1 MAVAEGRR
9 QLFLPLR
16 LMGTVYVLV
25 YPRYLLKYLQLR
37 IWQKLLCKTREHDPF
52 YFLQHRH
59 YLSRRLTVR
68 QRVESAIAHHEYESK
83 NYSANYEKLVYR
95 AEGIRLWE
103 QKIGDRHFSITLTG
117 SEHNRHEGDL
127 SVVLSYDDINLW
139 RISFSYV
146 RGEIFNLDRR
156 DFLFLTRN
164 QAEASDRR
172 IFQEC
177 FGQNQPQLF
186 CLSAVCGIVMANGWD
201 SLLAIRHDDQIAYEK
216 TLDSGFYNS
225 YNALWKQFSA
235 REIDGRV
242 FEMAAPLNLRPLTEV
257 SRSHRGRARGRRQ
270 IWDSILR
277 GAQAT
282 LVGYRQP
289 PHSQSAN

>member
-1 MAVAEGRR
+1 M
-9 QLFLPLR
+9 
-16 LMGTVYVLV
+16 
-25 YPRYLLKYLQLR
+25 
-37 IWQKLLCKTREHDPF
+37 TRSIF
-52 YFLQHRH
+52 YSTDTIFPGDF
-59 YLSRRLTVR
+59 TVR

-146 RGEIFNLDRR
+146 RGEIFNLGRR

-216 TLDSGFYNS
+216 TLNSGFYNS

-270 IWDSILR
+270 IWDRHLARRAGDARRLSPAPAFQIREIIRELPCR
-277 GAQAT
+277 VT
-282 LVGYRQP
+282 EFPKV
-289 PHSQSAN
+289 SA